1 MEITQQQMKEWMD
14 KLQDTSKVMQD
25 AKAAMQAAETPV
37 RNWITVQKAYQVL
50 ARLKEN
56 WDRVEDTQRWDN
68 LDEGVEHYG
77 DVPVEGILCRQ
88 DGIEGR
94 VYVYDGWDW
103 CKVTMPDGHV
113 FKSDGCAQLDMAMH
127 DVMWSLIEDLAWKE
141 TRKKQ
146 EAGDGQA

>member
-14 KLQDTSKVMQD
+14 KLQDTSKIMQD
-25 AKAAMQAAETPV
+25 AKKAMQAAETPV

-50 ARLKEN
+50 AKLGEN
-56 WDRVEDTQRWDN
+56 WRNYNESGLDK
-68 LDEGVEHYG
+68 LDEGVERFS
-77 DVPVEGILCRQ
+77 DANVEGVMLRQ
-88 DGIEGR
+88 DVIEGR

-113 FKSDGCAQLDMAMH
+113 LKSDGCDHMDMAMH
-127 DVMWSLIEDLAWKE
+127 DVMWFLVEDLAWKE

-146 EAGDGQA
+146 EEQQ